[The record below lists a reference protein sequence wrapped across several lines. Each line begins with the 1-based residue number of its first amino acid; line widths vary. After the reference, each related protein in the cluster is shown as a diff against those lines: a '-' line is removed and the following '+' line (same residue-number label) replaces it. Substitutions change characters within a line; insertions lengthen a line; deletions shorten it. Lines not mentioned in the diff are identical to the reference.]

1 MWTGSAPRGRTRP
14 AAYAWLAMLLGLLS
28 LAGALAAPQQHGV
41 QTGFIASSVG
51 ITAIV
56 VGCHAVRVA
65 RWGSATVRAFGR
77 GGALLGAVGTA
88 LMAYAVLAFALT
100 STGVVLPALS
110 LPLDRP
116 AIGTVTPRSPVGAAA
131 APAQPRAGTVGSAA
145 PAPAADAA
153 RDQDDTAATAPAA
166 DGASAAAPAAA
177 VPPAITSAA
186 AERSAVTQ
194 SVGTLSFVM
203 RQHFGA
209 GPFPSA
215 LVVDTGSTPAI
226 RLVDGTGLT
235 SLPSGAQVAY
245 SVAPDGSAWSVT
257 VRGGQFGTTAHF
269 DSNVGTVEVG

>member
-1 MWTGSAPRGRTRP
+1 
-14 AAYAWLAMLLGLLS
+14 MLLGLLS

-56 VGCHAVRVA
+56 VGRHAVRVA

-116 AIGTVTPRSPVGAAA
+116 VTGTVAPRTSVGAAA
-131 APAQPRAGTVGSAA
+131 APTQPRAGTDGSAA
-145 PAPAADAA
+145 PAAAAGAA
-153 RDQDDTAATAPAA
+153 RGQDDTA
-166 DGASAAAPAAA
+166 AAAPAAA
-177 VPPAITSAA
+177 VPPAITTAA
-186 AERSAVTQ
+186 AERNALTQ

-226 RLVDGTGLT
+226 RLVDGTGLA
-235 SLPSGAQVAY
+235 SLPPGAQAAY
-245 SVAPDGSAWSVT
+245 SVAPDGSAWAAT

-269 DSNVGTVEVG
+269 DSRVGTVEVG

>member
-1 MWTGSAPRGRTRP
+1 
-14 AAYAWLAMLLGLLS
+14 MLLGLLS

-56 VGCHAVRVA
+56 VGRHAVRVA

-116 AIGTVTPRSPVGAAA
+116 AIGTVTPRTAVGATAAPTQPRAGADGSAAPAAAAGAARGQDDTAAA
-131 APAQPRAGTVGSAA
+131 APAV
-145 PAPAADAA
+145 
-153 RDQDDTAATAPAA
+153 
-166 DGASAAAPAAA
+166 APAAA
-177 VPPAITSAA
+177 APPATTTAA
-186 AERSAVTQ
+186 AERNALTQ

-226 RLVDGTGLT
+226 RLVDGTGLA
-235 SLPSGAQVAY
+235 SLPPGAQVAY